1 MLGQRIVG
9 ARPQP
14 FARILLYAALAVG
27 IRAALGTAQ
36 ENANMNLTNTMAK
49 AMMNETTTGGPFGS
63 DELLSLVGMMMAM
76 IVGIGLMSQAAN
88 AFVQ

>member
-1 MLGQRIVG
+1 
-9 ARPQP
+9 
-14 FARILLYAALAVG
+14 
-27 IRAALGTAQ
+27 
-36 ENANMNLTNTMAK
+36 MNLTNTMAK